1 MAVYKNINN
10 DLIEDVLEDCF
21 WGDYNYSAEE
31 IKKELNSGD
40 ERFKL
45 FLFSKIINNSRYPS
59 KYIRA
64 FFDEDEVRFF
74 LSKIPGRQGEG
85 FSRRRQLV
93 MANVLGEISEIKGL
107 QWRIQ

>member
-1 MAVYKNINN
+1 MAVFKNINN
-10 DLIEDVLEDCF
+10 DLIEDVLKDCF

-31 IKKELNSGD
+31 IKKDLNSGD

-64 FFDEDEVRFF
+64 FFDEEEVRFF
-74 LSKIPGRQGEG
+74 LSRIPGRQGEE
-85 FSRRRQLV
+85 FSRRRKLV

-107 QWRIQ
+107 QWRVQ